1 MLIYM
6 LYSGDL
12 RESLRCPCNLAFA
25 HEHTEGVRAGAQIWG
40 QNYAF
45 FLEYANKVYFILL
58 FLHKKGGPQPQSALK
73 THSRKVNL
81 RGN

>member
-40 QNYAF
+40 QNYCF
-45 FLEYANKVYFILL
+45 FLTYPNFRTRKILRT
-58 FLHKKGGPQPQSALK
+58 FFCIQSVWVMQ
-73 THSRKVNL
+73 R
-81 RGN
+81 